1 MDSNLDQ
8 ALAEKEDSIQAMSD
22 AAGARV
28 KRCKEIQQSL
38 DHYSGTLRVMLM
50 RLDLI
55 MPMVEDME
63 SELTK
68 LEVELEEMKHG

>member
-8 ALAEKEDSIQAMSD
+8 ALAEQEDSIQAMSD
-22 AAGARV
+22 AAGARA